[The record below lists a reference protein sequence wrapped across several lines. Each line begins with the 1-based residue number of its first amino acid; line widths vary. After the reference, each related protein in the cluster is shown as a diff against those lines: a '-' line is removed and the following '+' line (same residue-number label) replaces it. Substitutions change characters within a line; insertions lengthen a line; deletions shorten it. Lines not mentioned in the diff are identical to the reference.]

1 MNSRNVAL
9 IIPVYVNNDEQLH
22 WFEECLQSASEQ
34 NCIVSIHDDGS
45 EVDIGNVVSTYIKKN
60 AIFSRSEQNLGVSHA
75 RNEAVKQVP
84 DGSLILPLDCDDT
97 LKPGTV
103 ERLVSVWNGIPLYTD
118 IAKFG
123 LENIEHYVIMEWDC
137 SHLFNFVGFTSV
149 NVLHSKEQW
158 KTIGG
163 WDESIDF
170 YEDGEYNARLFGN
183 FCAKRFPEPLI
194 NYRIHAGQRT
204 KKYCSL
210 SMVYA
215 KKILAMVRRLDM
227 PCTGCGG
234 KRRSGGGAAA
244 PRGSKGSSVQIT
256 GERGDNIM
264 VDNASLP
271 LQFEGKVLARYIG
284 GKGKGKHYYQGI
296 VSKMY
301 YRSVQYGDLVY
312 ADSRDVSKLNDAGTS
327 KFVPIERSVAQKPVP
342 VAVPVAVPAPIP
354 VVVIEDTP
362 RVPKVNIEKEPV
374 PEEIDVSFEDIS
386 KMPLKDIKT
395 LEISCEDAKELI
407 AIEERP
413 AVVKYLKSLCS
424 D

>member
-60 AIFSRSEQNLGVSHA
+60 VIFSRSEQNIGVSHA

-123 LENIEHYVIMEWDC
+123 LENIEHYAIMEWDC
-137 SHLFNFVGFTSV
+137 SHLYNFVGFTSV

-183 FCAKRFPEPLI
+183 FCAKRVPEPLV

-204 KKYCSL
+204 KKYSSL

-234 KRRSGGGAAA
+234 KRRSGGGVA

-296 VSKMY
+296 ASKMY

-312 ADSRDVSKLNDAGTS
+312 ADSRDVSKTGDAGTS
-327 KFVPIERSVAQKPVP
+327 KFVPIERPAAVPKPI
-342 VAVPVAVPAPIP
+342 PVAVPAPVSVAI
-354 VVVIEDTP
+354 VEDTP
-362 RVPKVNIEKEPV
+362 RVPKVDIEKEPV
-374 PEEIDVSFEDIS
+374 AEEEDVSFEDIS
-386 KMPLKDIKT
+386 KMSLKDIKT
-395 LEISCEDAKELI
+395 LEISCEDAGELI

>member
-1 MNSRNVAL
+1 
-9 IIPVYVNNDEQLH
+9 
-22 WFEECLQSASEQ
+22 
-34 NCIVSIHDDGS
+34 
-45 EVDIGNVVSTYIKKN
+45 
-60 AIFSRSEQNLGVSHA
+60 
-75 RNEAVKQVP
+75 
-84 DGSLILPLDCDDT
+84 
-97 LKPGTV
+97 
-103 ERLVSVWNGIPLYTD
+103 
-118 IAKFG
+118 
-123 LENIEHYVIMEWDC
+123 MEWDC

-183 FCAKRFPEPLI
+183 FCAKRVPEPLI

-234 KRRSGGGAAA
+234 KRRSGSGAA
-244 PRGSKGSSVQIT
+244 PRGTKGSSVQIT

-271 LQFEGKVLARYIG
+271 LQFEGKVLARYVG

-327 KFVPIERSVAQKPVP
+327 KFVPIERSVAQKPNI
-342 VAVPVAVPAPIP
+342 VAQKPIPAAVPAPAS
-354 VVVIEDTP
+354 VVIIEDTP
-362 RVPKVNIEKEPV
+362 RVPKVDIEKEPV
-374 PEEIDVSFEDIS
+374 VDGDDVEDEVDVNFEDIS
-386 KMPLKDIKT
+386 KMSLKDIKT

-407 AIEERP
+407 VIEERP